1 MKKAIIIILSVFAA
15 VSGADAQALRSA
27 YFMEGYNLRHQLNP
41 AFASERSYFSVAL
54 PGMDVS
60 TSSNLGVNS
69 FLFPSD
75 GQLTTFMSSKVSA
88 DKFLGNLK
96 DVNRLNANIGTSL
109 LSVGVRTDNAFW
121 SFDMSMKADVGV
133 KVPYSLFDFMKNAGA
148 AKMYDISNIS
158 ARVNSYVEFALGYS
172 RQVADFLNVGA
183 RVKVLAG
190 IVNADMTVE
199 KMKVQMTED
208 KWSIE
213 SKGKLNVSAGFMD
226 FKTKGE
232 TGAELD
238 SPSDRNLLDFSEG
251 VEMSEDATAGSYI
264 NGFGAAIDLGAEIE
278 VIPGLS
284 VSLAINDLGFMSWKN
299 TMKAETRGKGWSF
312 DGFTDI
318 SFDADKDNSLS
329 KQFEDLGEDLADML
343 DFERIEESGK
353 KGGMLAA
360 TLNVGAEYVMP
371 FYCGLTAGILSSTR
385 FNGPYTYA
393 EGRLYANLK
402 PTDWFSFGV
411 NYGVSNLGSS
421 LGGVIGFHTSGFS
434 MFVGADSFCMDWAK
448 AGNGMLYP
456 YKKLNI
462 GLNFGLTFNIGK
474 RHVRSLSPLVN
485 I

>member
-1 MKKAIIIILSVFAA
+1 MKVMKKAIIIILSVFAA

-232 TGAELD
+232 TGAELA
-238 SPSDRNLLDFSEG
+238 SPS
-251 VEMSEDATAGSYI
+251 
-264 NGFGAAIDLGAEIE
+264 
-278 VIPGLS
+278 
-284 VSLAINDLGFMSWKN
+284 
-299 TMKAETRGKGWSF
+299 
-312 DGFTDI
+312 
-318 SFDADKDNSLS
+318 
-329 KQFEDLGEDLADML
+329 
-343 DFERIEESGK
+343 ER
-353 KGGMLAA
+353 
-360 TLNVGAEYVMP
+360 
-371 FYCGLTAGILSSTR
+371 
-385 FNGPYTYA
+385 
-393 EGRLYANLK
+393 
-402 PTDWFSFGV
+402 
-411 NYGVSNLGSS
+411 
-421 LGGVIGFHTSGFS
+421 
-434 MFVGADSFCMDWAK
+434 
-448 AGNGMLYP
+448 
-456 YKKLNI
+456 
-462 GLNFGLTFNIGK
+462 
-474 RHVRSLSPLVN
+474 
-485 I
+485 